1 VFGVFTADGGKIE
14 GLEEMG
20 GWEGVGDGEM
30 GEMGRKERKG
40 RVRKKQCRTF
50 WLHELLRQD
59 DRLVP
64 PSTHLTQS

>member
-1 VFGVFTADGGKIE
+1 MVGKLRDWRRWGDGRG
-14 GLEEMG
+14 M
-20 GWEGVGDGEM
+20 GDGEM